1 MSHVLIVDDEESICW
16 ALGRMARDE
25 GHEVSIAP
33 SAEEALDLIERR
45 RPDVV
50 MLDVR
55 LPGLDGLTALSRMQ
69 PLLGGA
75 PVVVMTAFGSLDV
88 AVGAFGRGAFEYL
101 IKPFDLSQAS
111 LVLRRALSDVRQGNI
126 QAAPSTEELACSDF
140 LGRSLAM
147 QEVYKRIALAA
158 PTGAPVLLTGE
169 SGTGKELAAR
179 AIHRH
184 SLQADGPWVPVNVAS
199 LSPTLVESELF
210 GHARGAFTGADTAR
224 QGLLELACGGTVF
237 FDEVADIPL
246 SVQVK
251 LLRVLEQQEVTPVGE
266 TQPRR
271 TSFRVVAATHRDLR
285 AAVRDGTF
293 REDLYYRLAVLPI
306 ELPPLRQRAE
316 DIPLLA
322 EHFLR
327 QVRHDGS
334 AALRLSVA
342 ALAELSRRH
351 WAGNVR
357 ELRNAVE
364 AAALLARSG
373 EILPDHLPP
382 NMSRLASAA
391 EAPSLAAVV
400 QGWAKERLDQPTLP
414 QTLYDDFLKAVE
426 PALFAA
432 VLERTSH
439 KRTWT
444 APRDFAQEAQR
455 RVTTITI
462 DTAPLRAPSYVAR
475 NGFAAL

>member
-1 MSHVLIVDDEESICW
+1 MSQVLIVDDEESICW
-16 ALGRMARDE
+16 ALGRLARDE
-25 GHEVSIAP
+25 GHEVRVAP
-33 SAEEALDLIERR
+33 SAEEALELIKER

-50 MLDVR
+50 LLDVR
-55 LPGLDGLTALSRMQ
+55 LPGLDGLSALSRMQ
-69 PLLGGA
+69 PLLNGA

-88 AVGAFGRGAFEYL
+88 AVGAFGGGAFEYL
-101 IKPFDLSQAS
+101 VKPFDLSQAS
-111 LVLRRALSDVRQGNI
+111 QVLKRALAEPVRRT
-126 QAAPSTEELACSDF
+126 AAAEPTTDGFSATGF
-140 LGRSLAM
+140 LGHSAAM

-210 GHARGAFTGADTAR
+210 GHARGAFTGADAAR
-224 QGLLELACGGTVF
+224 QGLLELAAGGTVF

-266 TQPRR
+266 TRPRKTR
-271 TSFRVVAATHRDLR
+271 FRVIAATHRDLR
-285 AAVRDGTF
+285 AAAQQGTF
-293 REDLYYRLAVLPI
+293 REDLFYRLAVFPI
-306 ELPPLRQRAE
+306 ELPPLRQRTD

-327 QVRHDGS
+327 GAQPDGVTSLRFS
-334 AALRLSVA
+334 AAA
-342 ALAELSRRH
+342 IAELTYRH
-351 WAGNVR
+351 WSGNVR

-373 EILPDHLPP
+373 EILPEHLPT
-382 NMSRLASAA
+382 NI
-391 EAPSLAAVV
+391 APVSTEPGGNSLAAEVRA
-400 QGWAKERLDQPTLP
+400 WAAEQLAQAALP
-414 QTLYDDFLKAVE
+414 RELHADFLRAVE

-432 VLERTSH
+432 VLERTGH
-439 KRTWT
+439 NRAAAANVLGLHRAT
-444 APRDFAQEAQR
+444 
-455 RVTTITI
+455 
-462 DTAPLRAPSYVAR
+462 LRKKLS
-475 NGFAAL
+475 GE

>member
-16 ALGRMARDE
+16 ALGRLARDE
-25 GHEVSIAP
+25 GHDVSVAP
-33 SAEEALDLIERR
+33 SAEEALQLLETR

-69 PLLGGA
+69 PLLAGA

-88 AVGAFGRGAFEYL
+88 AVGAFGQGAFEYL
-101 IKPFDLSQAS
+101 VKPFDLSQAS
-111 LVLRRALSDVRQGNI
+111 QVLRRALADQRR
-126 QAAPSTEELACSDF
+126 APAVAEPATEELAEVGF
-140 LGRSLAM
+140 LGRSAAM

-184 SLQADGPWVPVNVAS
+184 SLQAEGPWVPVNVAS

-210 GHARGAFTGADTAR
+210 GHARGAFTGADAAR
-224 QGLLELACGGTVF
+224 LGLLELAAGGTVF

-251 LLRVLEQQEVTPVGE
+251 LLRVLEQQEVTPVGD
-266 TQPRR
+266 TRPRQ
-271 TSFRVVAATHRDLR
+271 TSFRVIAATHRDLR
-285 AAVRDGTF
+285 AAAREGTF

-306 ELPPLRQRAE
+306 ELPPLRDRVD

-322 EHFLR
+322 DHFLR
-327 QVRHDGS
+327 KARPAG
-334 AALRLSVA
+334 AAPLHFTEA
-342 ALAELSRRH
+342 AIEELSHRH

-373 EILPDHLPP
+373 EILPEHLPKNIAP
-382 NMSRLASAA
+382 IDGRSESA
-391 EAPSLAAVV
+391 SLAAVV
-400 QGWAKERLDQPTLP
+400 RGWAGEQLAKPSLPTS
-414 QTLYDDFLKAVE
+414 LYDDFLKAAE

-432 VLERTSH
+432 VLERTAH
-439 KRTWT
+439 NRAAAANVLGLHRAT
-444 APRDFAQEAQR
+444 
-455 RVTTITI
+455 
-462 DTAPLRAPSYVAR
+462 LRKKLH
-475 NGFAAL
+475 GE

>member
-1 MSHVLIVDDEESICW
+1 MSHVLIVDDEESISW

-25 GHEVSIAP
+25 GHEVSVAP
-33 SAEEALDLIERR
+33 SAEEALALIERR

-55 LPGLDGLTALSRMQ
+55 LPGLDGLSALSRMQ
-69 PLLGGA
+69 PLLAGA

-101 IKPFDLSQAS
+101 VKPFDLSQAC
-111 LVLRRALSDVRQGNI
+111 LVLRRALSDAQQGSNKSE
-126 QAAPSTEELACSDF
+126 PLSNDLECSDF
-140 LGRSLAM
+140 LGRSAAM

-210 GHARGAFTGADTAR
+210 GHARGAFTGADAAR
-224 QGLLELACGGTVF
+224 QGLLELASGGTVF

-266 TQPRR
+266 TRPRK

-327 QVRHDGS
+327 LVRPVG
-334 AALRLSVA
+334 AAPLRLSVA
-342 ALAELSRRH
+342 TLEELSRRP

-373 EILPDHLPP
+373 EILPEHLPTNIAP
-382 NMSRLASAA
+382 LASVP
-391 EAPSLAAVV
+391 ETPSLAAVV
-400 QGWAKERLDQPTLP
+400 RAWANERLNQPTLP
-414 QTLYDDFLKAVE
+414 QSLYEDFLKGVE

-439 KRTWT
+439 NRAAAANVLGLHRAT
-444 APRDFAQEAQR
+444 
-455 RVTTITI
+455 
-462 DTAPLRAPSYVAR
+462 LRKKL
-475 NGFAAL
+475 NGD